1 MLLGQ
6 RNMAV
11 LLFFSPPQ
19 ESWVVALWSKESSS
33 WEGASLGARQV
44 GCICRMGGGEWP
56 QMSFCREAVH
66 GYPISFILTL
76 MCPYI
81 LAFIIYPKLSCSFK
95 YFLKVSSPHKCEFQW
110 SKDLIITFTPLSSPT
125 GQCLV
130 YGRCSVNTSRMNVWM
145 HWVWTFY
152 RASYFFFLIYI
163 LGLEML
169 LKWIIWFHA
178 FCR

>member
-6 RNMAV
+6 RNMAL

-19 ESWVVALWSKESSS
+19 ESWVVALWSEESSS
-33 WEGASLGARQV
+33 WEGASLGARRV
-44 GCICRMGGGEWP
+44 GCKCRMGGGEWP
-56 QMSFCREAVH
+56 QMSLLQR
-66 GYPISFILTL
+66 GRSRLPNIYPTL

-130 YGRCSVNTSRMNVWM
+130 YGRCPINTSRMNVWM
-145 HWVWTFY
+145 HGVWTFY
-152 RASYFFFLIYI
+152 RASYFFFLKFTH
-163 LGLEML
+163 LG
-169 LKWIIWFHA
+169 
-178 FCR
+178 